1 MSTKQDEHNQQLKSG
16 IKDVMQT
23 KQLLLEA
30 CENVDQEFVNI
41 TKQAEKK
48 NDMWLVIKGNGLNTK
63 SEEKRKKV
71 ERQSTFWERNKKSYS
86 EQ

>member
-48 NDMWLVIKGNGLNTK
+48 NDM
-63 SEEKRKKV
+63 
-71 ERQSTFWERNKKSYS
+71 
-86 EQ
+86 